1 MERDLKL
8 NQTVQT
14 RQERDYSIL
23 FFSNFYLIISSFT
36 FQMLTTFLVSS
47 PKIPYP
53 IASPP
58 ANQLTLSG
66 FLAQVFPFT
75 LS

>member
-23 FFSNFYLIISSFT
+23 FFFNFYLIISSFT
-36 FQMLTTFLVSS
+36 FQMLTTFLLSS

-53 IASPP
+53 IAPP
-58 ANQLTLSG
+58 LLTNPPS
-66 FLAQVFPFT
+66 LASWPWCFI
-75 LS
+75 LA